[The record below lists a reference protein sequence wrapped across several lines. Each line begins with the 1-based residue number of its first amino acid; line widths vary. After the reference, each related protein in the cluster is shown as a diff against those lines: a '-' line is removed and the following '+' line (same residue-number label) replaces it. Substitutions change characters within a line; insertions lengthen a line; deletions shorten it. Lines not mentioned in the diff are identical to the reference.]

1 MPASARA
8 NVLVDATR
16 LSAWITVVRAER
28 LLEVDHPVSVPVIG
42 VMNVGR
48 LSHPVGR
55 TRAAN
60 AQHAV
65 RTGEISRSQDG
76 GYRLRGK
83 CRRGDLNPHAPQG
96 ALGPQRNWCVLCRP
110 LLSVSVLVSPLL
122 PMRYRGSN

>member
-1 MPASARA
+1 MGKPSFTRLKDPNRIQATTTSRITTMPASARA

-28 LLEVDHPVSVPVIG
+28 LLEVDHPVSVPVVD

-65 RTGEISRSQDG
+65 RRANSRGFQDG
-76 GYRLRGK
+76 GYRLRG
-83 CRRGDLNPHAPQG
+83 
-96 ALGPQRNWCVLCRP
+96 
-110 LLSVSVLVSPLL
+110 
-122 PMRYRGSN
+122 